1 MKIKNILIS
10 AFIASLVLMFAC
22 EDHTDLTGPGP
33 VDTGDI
39 DFTSYVAIGNS
50 LTAGFQNNALY
61 ENSQVL
67 SYGKIIAGQVGTN
80 FGYPNISEP
89 GIGDPGRL
97 EVSDIISENGQI
109 TNIVI
114 APNQSLGSPTNLE
127 HAAPYNNLGIPG
139 AILFDLIDETDFAQ
153 KSADRRNP
161 FFSIVLRDAAFGSN
175 VVQQALNLQPTF
187 ITLWIGNNDVL
198 GYATSGGTQGTD
210 AATGK
215 LPTDAATFTFLYNQV
230 AAALTDTSGYRKIAA
245 ANIPDVASIP
255 YFTTVGPQMAA
266 GLEALGVPAMVYQR
280 NGEVIGTGVATLDN
294 LKNGDILITLSGS
307 STAGLLGDTSG
318 KYYSDN
324 EIPVPPEI
332 DTSKPFGFD
341 PQNPWPD
348 VFTLDADEIG
358 ITKAATNSFNSTI
371 SSVVGTYAESWVL
384 VDINTFFNEVKEAEE
399 SVGGMVID
407 GINFTTEYVSGNT
420 FSLDGVHPTT
430 QGYAVIANEFINTLN
445 KKFDSNIPTVNVSTY
460 PGSLTLVK
468 SSGAAKRRNY
478 IVEYGALD
486 LYIF

>member
-1 MKIKNILIS
+1 MKIKNIITS
-10 AFIASLVLMFAC
+10 AFVASLILMFAC

-67 SYGKIIAGQVGTN
+67 SFGKIIAGQVGTS
-80 FGYPNISEP
+80 FQFPNISEP
-89 GIGDPGRL
+89 GIAGRL
-97 EVSDIISENGQI
+97 EVSEIESSNGQI
-109 TNIVI
+109 ENIIIV
-114 APNQSLGSPTNLE
+114 PNSGVGQPTNLD

-153 KSADRRNP
+153 KSAARNNP

-210 AATGK
+210 LTGTQ
-215 LPTDAATFTFLYNQV
+215 PTDPATFAFLYNEV
-230 AAALTDTSGYRKIAA
+230 ATALADTSGYRKVAA

-280 NGEVIGTGVATLDN
+280 NGETIGTGVATPDN
-294 LKNGDILITLSGS
+294 LKTGDILITLTGS

-324 EIPVPPEI
+324 NIPVPDTI

-341 PQNPWPD
+341 SQNPWPD

-358 ITKAATNSFNSTI
+358 ITIAATNSFNGTI
-371 SSVVGTYAESWVL
+371 SGIVGTYSESWVL
-384 VDINTFFNEVKEAEE
+384 VDINSFFNEMKEAEE
-399 SVGGMVID
+399 SVGGMMID
-407 GINFTTEYVSGNT
+407 GINFTTEYVSGNA

-430 QGYAVIANEFINTLN
+430 QGYAIVANEFFNALN

-460 PGSLTLVK
+460 PGSLPLVK
-468 SSGAAKRRNY
+468 SSGTAKRRNY
-478 IVEYGALD
+478 SVEYGALD